1 VKAQINLEELN
12 KVLDLELPL
21 TDEYQTL
28 GGFLLYQ
35 WQKIPSI
42 GETLFYDNL
51 EFTVVTVEPPRLLQ
65 IRLHR
70 LEGSITEI
78 IGDKI
83 VDS

>member
-1 VKAQINLEELN
+1 M
-12 KVLDLELPL
+12 ELPL

-42 GETLFYDNL
+42 GETLFYDNV
-51 EFTVVTVEPPRLLQ
+51 EFTVVTVDPPRLLQ

-70 LEGSITEI
+70 VEETVTEI
-78 IGDKI
+78 IEDKI
-83 VDS
+83 VDY